1 MIDELYIS
9 KSFCCLG
16 KNTNVCLNC
25 AFCRV
30 SQNNTEFEYSCLPSN
45 INPSFDKLP
54 ISINLFYGDPLIQ
67 REKTL
72 DYLLRLEKVK
82 HKGPVVIITK
92 GDLESFYDLPNDLKL
107 DLHLAFST
115 FGIDHEYDRLSH
127 KRLIQNL
134 EIFRKRGYK
143 YHKSIEFRPICYGI
157 NDSKEIIEG
166 VFKIADEY
174 NTAIGYSGLQGIPEV
189 EKYWKDNKINLV
201 PYPGFKFG
209 HKKSISGE
217 VQWIFDTMSKKYD
230 VPIFRK
236 TSCLIS
242 YTHHLER
249 DYNAH
254 YYRPKEMNCDM
265 CLMKEKCFSFKEKN
279 LSTKFHSLELIP
291 FHFTIEN
298 KTNHECILKKKGIC
312 EFPSDDCSRISG
324 DILVIKDDK
333 LTTADVR
340 VIKWLTGLTV
350 DADFEESSLLNEKW
364 RKIKKIFMNEDEKI
378 VENSIE
384 KEWEEITR
392 IREEKVV
399 HPDGTCSGSVGFGGV
414 TGTNGKSMELE
425 DFVNHKRSERL
436 KDILDECE

>member
-16 KNTNVCLNC
+16 RNTNVCLNC

-45 INPSFDKLP
+45 INKSFDKLP

-67 REKTL
+67 REGTL
-72 DYLLRLEKVK
+72 NYLLELEKVK

-92 GDLESFYDLPNDLKL
+92 GDLESFYDLPMDLEL

-127 KRLIQNL
+127 KRLIKNL
-134 EIFRKRGYK
+134 ETFRKRGYK
-143 YHKSIEFRPICYGI
+143 YHKSIEFRPVCYGI
-157 NDSKEIIEG
+157 NDSREIIEG
-166 VFKIADEY
+166 VFKIADEFDKDQK
-174 NTAIGYSGLQGIPEV
+174 TPMAIGYSGLQGIPEV

-209 HKKSISGE
+209 HKKSISPE
-217 VQWIFDTMSKKYD
+217 VQQIFEEMSKKYD

-242 YTHHLER
+242 YTHNLDR

-254 YYRPKEMNCDM
+254 YYRPTEMNCDM
-265 CLMKEKCFSFKEKN
+265 CVMKERCFSFKRN
-279 LSTKFHSLELIP
+279 HISTKFRSLELIP

-350 DADFEESSLLNEKW
+350 DADFEESSLLNDKW
-364 RKIKKIFMNEDEKI
+364 KNRPIFW
-378 VENSIE
+378 ENTDWNSFY
-384 KEWEEITR
+384 
-392 IREEKVV
+392 KVV
-399 HPDGTCSGSVGFGGV
+399 ETKFGMGANGVSGCAGMSGVSYGGKEV
-414 TGTNGKSMELE
+414 KTEEEFLNI
-425 DFVNHKRSERL
+425 KRKERL
-436 KDILDECE
+436 KDILDDGKD